1 MDNEFW
7 LKLIRDELR
16 NIKYLLGV
24 LVFLFVIFLQFFNT
38 FNN

>member
-24 LVFLFVIFLQFFNT
+24 LVILFIIFLQFFNT
-38 FNN
+38 